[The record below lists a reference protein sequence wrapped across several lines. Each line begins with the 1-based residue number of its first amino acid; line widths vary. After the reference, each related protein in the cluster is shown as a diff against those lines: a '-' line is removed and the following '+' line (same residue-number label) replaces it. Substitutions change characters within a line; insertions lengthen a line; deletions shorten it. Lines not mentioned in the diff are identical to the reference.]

1 MYKEFVEEELKKK
14 GMTPEKLMKQLVGN
28 LTREMDHW
36 KYVYEHGCQD
46 PFWPDGTN
54 LNLTVNHI
62 IYDKKMILALCEI
75 KALSIPEECMN
86 PTPPVV
92 DNGYMVKDNPCYQVR
107 KKRISENGMT
117 ITHKKV
123 KKKTYQQASFL

>member
-1 MYKEFVEEELKKK
+1 MYKASVEEKLKKK
-14 GMTPEKLMKQLVGN
+14 GMTPEKLMEQLVED
-28 LTREMDHW
+28 LTRELGHW
-36 KYVYEHGCQD
+36 TSVYEHGCQD

-54 LNLTVNHI
+54 LNLTLNHI

-75 KALSIPEECMN
+75 KAMSIPEECMI
-86 PTPPVV
+86 PTPPEV
-92 DNGYMVKDNPCYQVR
+92 DNGYMVKDNPYYKAR

-123 KKKTYQQASFL
+123 KQKTYQQASFL